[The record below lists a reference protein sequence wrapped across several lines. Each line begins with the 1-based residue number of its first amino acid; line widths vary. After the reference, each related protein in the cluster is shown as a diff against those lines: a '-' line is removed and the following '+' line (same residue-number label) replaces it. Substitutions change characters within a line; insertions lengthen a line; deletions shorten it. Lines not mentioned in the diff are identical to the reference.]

1 MRNDGLYGYSGKEW
15 PCKKES
21 LGMGRFSAS
30 GNSLSWVRVL
40 LDRQESWELKR
51 AVFAGI
57 CMDRA

>member
-1 MRNDGLYGYSGKEW
+1 MTNDGLYGYSGKECPW
-15 PCKKES
+15 KKG
-21 LGMGRFSAS
+21 LFGMRRFSAS

-57 CMDRA
+57 GMDQA